1 MNATTHPIKDFF
13 TEEEW
18 DAIFDAIC
26 EYQDHGS
33 EEFDMSRQ
41 IQSKISKLF
50 NWNSVGVKHPT
61 QNTSLFLHSIS

>member
-1 MNATTHPIKDFF
+1 MNDTTHPIKDFF

-26 EYQDHGS
+26 S

-50 NWNSVGVKHPT
+50 N
-61 QNTSLFLHSIS
+61 